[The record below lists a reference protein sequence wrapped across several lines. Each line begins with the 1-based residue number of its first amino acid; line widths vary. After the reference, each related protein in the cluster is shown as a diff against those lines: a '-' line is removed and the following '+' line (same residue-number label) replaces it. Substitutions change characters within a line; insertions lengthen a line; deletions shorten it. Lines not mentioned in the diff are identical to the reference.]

1 MCLLQYPGSRLG
13 ALARATTHQEII
25 QLTSDYSLL
34 TNEYFFDRL
43 PPSPS
48 NKKGRYINK
57 RSMPAFDVSTVYSS
71 LPLQPPLLPLYVF
84 VVVLSQVEK
93 PATGAGRW
101 GRKG

>member
-43 PPSPS
+43 PPSP
-48 NKKGRYINK
+48 
-57 RSMPAFDVSTVYSS
+57 F
-71 LPLQPPLLPLYVF
+71 Q
-84 VVVLSQVEK
+84 
-93 PATGAGRW
+93 
-101 GRKG
+101 